1 LYYQTPVIFF
11 SKTNHSLK
19 TSQSPFQ
26 NKPISASSQ
35 NIGCRPLLG
44 FPGGLALC
52 LSACSF
58 GWWLM
63 AGAGL
68 F

>member
-1 LYYQTPVIFF
+1 M
-11 SKTNHSLK
+11 
-19 TSQSPFQ
+19 
-26 NKPISASSQ
+26 
-35 NIGCRPLLG
+35 
-44 FPGGLALC
+44 GLAFFVNLANIWEGLAYMQA
-52 LSACSF
+52 LSELTACSF

>member
-1 LYYQTPVIFF
+1 V
-11 SKTNHSLK
+11 
-19 TSQSPFQ
+19 
-26 NKPISASSQ
+26 
-35 NIGCRPLLG
+35 G
-44 FPGGLALC
+44 FCSVDPKEKGKKKEKETA
-52 LSACSF
+52 ACSF